1 MASRSFRTEQSTE
14 AEKVTRDAIGPFLA
28 QHGFDVIAD
37 ERKAHGTAITQVI
50 VARRG
55 GEKPIRIHVRLC
67 WRRGGR
73 HARENLYSA
82 AQLRARLINNGDWE
96 GTLAAIAARE
106 AADRNSHL
114 LMVQDSDAGFVLAA
128 LIPCDQIPAIWERQR
143 DVSAEL
149 IATGRTGKMR
159 KNHAANGSSP
169 TIWLQDDRTPDAHL
183 VSDVLWAW
191 PGVVNV
197 MSIPSGSAAHTEDD
211 SWDDLGVDD
220 NLLGRDFGSKRDSV
234 RSGYPRDRMVRA
246 AVRDRAN
253 GQCERKSCNTK
264 RAYPGFLD
272 VHHILGIGM
281 SDRVWSCVA
290 LCPNCH
296 REAHFAPDRDEI
308 NAALG
313 IYACQ
318 FKVASRAA
326 A

>member
-128 LIPCDQIPAIWERQR
+128 LAVGCKEPA
-143 DVSAEL
+143 A
-149 IATGRTGKMR
+149 G
-159 KNHAANGSSP
+159 
-169 TIWLQDDRTPDAHL
+169 
-183 VSDVLWAW
+183 
-191 PGVVNV
+191 
-197 MSIPSGSAAHTEDD
+197 
-211 SWDDLGVDD
+211 
-220 NLLGRDFGSKRDSV
+220 
-234 RSGYPRDRMVRA
+234 
-246 AVRDRAN
+246 
-253 GQCERKSCNTK
+253 
-264 RAYPGFLD
+264 
-272 VHHILGIGM
+272 
-281 SDRVWSCVA
+281 
-290 LCPNCH
+290 
-296 REAHFAPDRDEI
+296 
-308 NAALG
+308 
-313 IYACQ
+313 
-318 FKVASRAA
+318 
-326 A
+326 